1 MGRRRGN
8 DHVVLTAVALGTIA
22 GLRSM
27 AAPALLTHELSAHS
41 RRKDRSTLE
50 KLITS
55 DGVARVMALL
65 AGGEML
71 ADKSPDMPN
80 RTDAVPL
87 AGRALLGSLSAAAF
101 ASHKKQS
108 IALPAAVGAISAVA
122 STFASFHLRRLASE
136 HYKVP
141 DQVFGLVEDA
151 IVMAAS
157 KGVAQA
163 LEAQL

>member
-27 AAPALLTHELSAHS
+27 AAPALLTHELSAKS
-41 RRKDRSTLE
+41 RKKNRSTLE

-55 DGVARVMALL
+55 EGVARVMALL

-71 ADKSPDMPN
+71 ADKAPEMPN
-80 RTDAVPL
+80 RTDMVPL
-87 AGRALLGSLSAAAF
+87 AGRAMLGSLSAAAF
-101 ASHKKQS
+101 ASHKKYP
-108 IALPAAVGAISAVA
+108 IAVPAAVGAVSAVA
-122 STFASFHLRRLASE
+122 STYASFHLRRMASE
-136 HYKVP
+136 RFSVP
-141 DQVFGLVEDA
+141 DQIFGLVEDA

-157 KGVAQA
+157 KGVAEA
-163 LEAQL
+163 MEAQL